1 MNEKKVLVMFLFI
14 ILSIHLV
21 LGGPVTDA
29 LGLTEKDEE
38 AAAGKTVLTCAN
50 TPNYCTNSSDCH
62 ANNGVWVGGTN
73 CDRSSGYCCLEKKE
87 TNFTCGMVIDSPGYY
102 IQDSFS
108 STVVPQCSP
117 NNGINILSSHVVIDC
132 SGGYPNFDGFPVL
145 PSLNCDVN
153 NPDCKAIVIGDVINK
168 YRDVTIKD
176 CKFRDF
182 HTAIEVQSIRE
193 FKLLSSTLVNVNDA
207 VNVNDSTNTTIEE
220 NHIRSINEAIN
231 FYSSEGGIIREN
243 IVYGN
248 ISTSNPY
255 VFYFDS
261 PSKDFLVY
269 NNMIDPQFTG
279 GGGNDKINWSL
290 DSLDCSKN
298 NIVGGDCIGGNYWGK
313 LWDTPAARSSGNAFD
328 PDQNND
334 GILDSIDFNSN
345 RGTGTNDPNPLVMP
359 KCRPLGG
366 SYQTYYYVIDSEY
379 PWTGNNW
386 ILLTDSVLPL
396 FGFNTTGLKEVVGC
410 FEPISKRFTIKK
422 YSTGGCGSYDSKE
435 TLGYILNINQDTFG
449 LSTWEL
455 RAFSS
460 SSTYQLTYL
469 SQYQTNYIKQSQ
481 VIGKTLVGETA
492 CQDYFDEHKTV
503 LAGPQIIEGDD
514 CNDDNLDNE
523 TCLNIINNCTWT
535 PPRSASGHCCGY
547 QETWVG
553 GALNECSGQTA
564 GPLLCQNVFDINTV
578 PVQDSM
584 FDFTDPNIP
593 KYCAKIMSDL
603 SYGFWYDTEDY

>member
-1 MNEKKVLVMFLFI
+1 MVEKKFKIYLFLIVFVI
-14 ILSIHLV
+14 ISLTFVIAD
-21 LGGPVTDA
+21 GGGDSPATKVA
-29 LGLTEKDEE
+29 
-38 AAAGKTVLTCAN
+38 LTCAN

-108 STVVPQCSP
+108 STPESERCGP
-117 NNGINILSSHVVIDC
+117 NQEMKILSSHVVIDC

-153 NPDCKAIVIGDVINK
+153 NPDCKAIVIGDMINY

-547 QETWVG
+547 QEIYDNTVG
-553 GALNECSGQTA
+553 CVPIDQTA
-564 GPLLCQNVFDINTV
+564 GAALCTNVFSNSFQDI
-578 PVQDSM
+578 M
-584 FDFTDPNIP
+584 FDFYATPPN
-593 KYCAKIMSDL
+593 YCAKITCDL
-603 SYGFWYDTEDY
+603 SYGLWDATEIY